1 MKRFSRIFILFFVV
15 GLTGFWLFGCS
26 DDSPSGPDTDTTPP
40 PPPTNLEVTQ
50 EQLGLRLD
58 WDIPLDNDEPVPDL
72 RGYNV
77 YRDPSFTPAGKIP
90 TDSSKADTP
99 ELDDYIFV
107 LESNYFDR
115 SVTEGESYSYS
126 ITAVDDSLNESEAL
140 ESDIYMFDNRA
151 PLVTITSP
159 VTGFVTN
166 VPSVTVEGTVI
177 DSQQIGTANI
187 YVNDAV
193 AGQATVN
200 ANGTFSTL
208 VSLIIGQ
215 NSVKAEATDG
225 NGNVGQSSTVSVTYD
240 TSTVAVQI
248 TSPEDDFI
256 TQNQRIAVTGTVS
269 DPAITEANLIVNG
282 AESTID
288 VTGGQFDAI
297 ADLDEGANT
306 IRVRAQNPAGTAGT
320 SPTITVTRDTTDP
333 TVFIVQPID
342 QTPFQD
348 TPILVSGSVSD
359 ANPPDSVS
367 VSVGGAFRKV
377 VLLGGQYQVY
387 MELQEGTNQITVSAI
402 DDAGNLGSATVT
414 VYLNS
419 FGPTVRI
426 TTPQDGALLNDPEVD
441 IGGTVTDPNIST
453 GNLFVDGVPQ
463 IISIDRGI
471 FLVSVT
477 LTQDGDHMFWAE
489 VVDEYERPGVSD
501 TVNVILDTTP
511 PSITITS
518 PADSSKGNSPSISV
532 AGQVD
537 DEEVESV
544 TVFVGSYGV
553 EASVV
558 GGAFSTQV
566 TLSEGW
572 NTIYAEGSDL
582 SDNVGQSDMTH
593 VLLDTQAEIDEVDHD
608 AAGVTLEIDDHV
620 LFWLDAEETGGTASV
635 DIEDV
640 HENIRLYDDGSN
652 GDDIAGDGVYKR
664 DYTIQATDEATNAQ
678 VIGHFTDHVGNEAL
692 DQVAPNTITINV
704 PPGAV
709 TLFNPAMTEVT
720 SSGVNLKWTATTSPD
735 FQDYQLYRD
744 TSPGVNTLSTLVTTI
759 TEVGQDTVRYSDKDA
774 SLIMGT
780 TYYYRVYVRDQ
791 LGASI
796 GSNEINATLD
806 SWPSEQTLIIPA
818 DFPAY
823 MAKIDNGSGRYVALT
838 QMSNPGAIKI
848 INHVTDGIVKSLDV
862 EGRTVG
868 ITINPYVEFLA
879 AGFDQN
885 TVYRVHGYNLDL
897 TEPDV
902 QVGSGPWDVACG
914 WGPGDTLYAFTAT
927 GDNDNSADDS
937 VSVVNLW
944 TGNLDYTFHTGGIH
958 YSHMGSSPGYD
969 RVYLASPWGTL
980 ATINPLYW
988 SIDGVYGGFREIFD
1002 MIVTNDRIY
1011 LLHRDDDRLSVLS
1024 RWNLNVERE
1033 LTVNG
1038 GPGYCVEIPG
1048 SPYLYVSCMDN
1059 HTVAVFNTT
1068 TWELIDRISVATP
1081 LCVLPND
1088 AGDKVYVSRLAGQ
1101 GGVVVLEY

>member
-1 MKRFSRIFILFFVV
+1 VKRFNKIFVLFFVV

-26 DDSPSGPDTDTTPP
+26 DDNPSGPDTDTTPP
-40 PPPTNLEVTQ
+40 PPPTNLTVTQ

-58 WDIPLDNDEPVPDL
+58 WDIPLDNDEPVSDL

-77 YRDPSFTPAGKIP
+77 YRDPSFAPAGKIP
-90 TDSSKADTP
+90 TDSSKANTP

-159 VTGFVTN
+159 ITGFVTN
-166 VPSVTVEGTVI
+166 VPSVTVEGAVI
-177 DSQQIGTANI
+177 DSQQITTANV
-187 YVNDAV
+187 YVNDAI

-200 ANGTFSTL
+200 ANGGFSTL
-208 VSLIIGQ
+208 VSLPIGL
-215 NSVKAEATDG
+215 NTLKAEATDG

-256 TQNQRIAVTGTVS
+256 TQNQRVAVTGTVS
-269 DPAITEANLIVNG
+269 DPAISKATLIVNG
-282 AESTID
+282 AESEID

-306 IRVRAQNPAGTAGT
+306 IRVRAQNPAGTVGT
-320 SPTITVTRDTTDP
+320 SPTISVTRDTTDP

-367 VSVGGAFRKV
+367 VSVGGTLRKV

-402 DDAGNLGSATVT
+402 DGAGNLGSATVT

-441 IGGTVTDPNIST
+441 VGGTVTDPNIST

-463 IISIDRGI
+463 VIAINSGI

-501 TVNVILDTTP
+501 TINVTLDTTP

-558 GGAFSTQV
+558 SGAFSAQV

-572 NTIYAEGSDL
+572 NTIYVEGSDL

-593 VLLDTQAEIDEVDHD
+593 VLLDTQAEIDEVNHD

-620 LFWLDAEETGGTASV
+620 LFWLDAGETGGTASV

-640 HENIRLYDDGSN
+640 HEGIRLYDDGSN
-652 GDDIAGDGVYKR
+652 GDDVAGDGVYKR

-678 VIGHFTDHVGNEAL
+678 VIGHFTDHVDNEAL

-720 SSGVNLKWTATTSPD
+720 SSAVNLKWTATTSPD

-759 TEVGQDTVRYSDKDA
+759 TDAGQDTVRYTDQDPN
-774 SLIMGT
+774 LNNGT

-796 GSNEINATLD
+796 GSNEVNATID
-806 SWPSEQTLIIPA
+806 SWPSEEKLIIPG

-823 MAKIDNGSGRYVALT
+823 MERLVTEAGRYVIVSH
-838 QMSNPGAIKI
+838 MNDPGQITI
-848 INHVTDGIVKSLDV
+848 INQVTDGTVKTLDAN
-862 EGRTVG
+862 GWTVG
-868 ITINPYVEFLA
+868 IRIGEYQEALV
-879 AGFDQN
+879 AGFGGN
-885 TVYRVHGYNLDL
+885 TIYRIHGTNLDY
-897 TEPDV
+897 TEEAIP
-902 QVGSGPWDVACG
+902 VGNGPWDVATG
-914 WGPGDTLYAFTAT
+914 WGPGDTLYAFTGT
-927 GDNDNSADDS
+927 GDNENSADDS
-937 VSVVNLW
+937 ISVLNLW
-944 TGNLDYTFHTGGIH
+944 TGNLDYTFHSGGVH
-958 YSHMGSSPGYD
+958 YSHFGSSPDG
-969 RVYLASPWGTL
+969 RTVYAASPHGTI
-980 ATINPLYW
+980 ATIDPGGWNI
-988 SIDGVYGGFREIFD
+988 SGVYGGFRAIFD
-1002 MIVTNDRIY
+1002 MIVKDDKIY
-1011 LLHRDDDRLSVLS
+1011 LPHSDDDRVSILT

-1033 LTVNG
+1033 LTV
-1038 GPGYCVEIPG
+1038 PGTPVYCMPLPG
-1048 SPYLYVSCMDN
+1048 TNYLYVSCQTD
-1059 HTVAVFNTT
+1059 HVIRVYNTQN
-1068 TWELIDRISVATP
+1068 WQLVDMISVATP
-1081 LCVLPND
+1081 LSMVSD
-1088 AGDKVYVSRLAGQ
+1088 DSGEKVYVARLAYQ
-1101 GGVVVLEY
+1101 GGIVVLEY